1 MKQIAFIVTVLAVFC
16 RSAEAQLSYRRLGR
30 QDAVSALSEEQR
42 EKWKSAIAYKEM
54 LDAVKD
60 AENWLRQKELPEKVL
75 ATLPKDER
83 EFYDKEL
90 RPIIE
95 NYANKKKLAEE
106 FLEKMSS
113 KERSDWVAFKEY
125 YEDFEFRAEERVKNE
140 ERIRQHLESLRGGF
154 RPNGP
159 RLLGGSRR
167 LGVNRFASMEGV
179 DAAVLIERLNDFTN
193 QLAMAKAEVAVYESI
208 KDKAATLSPE
218 AKKLYEEDKN
228 RARDAVIVAT
238 AEIER
243 LRAKLTPE
251 IRSAY
256 QREQERKEAE
266 KLKAD
271 AARDEYE
278 ALLRSTG
285 SDTIGREVRQR
296 ERERA
301 EQRQQLLAIQEE
313 LKRVRAAKAAEA
325 RSAGVASQLAVR
337 REVETQRPLEPNESR
352 LNCPRFA
359 GYALGDVITNGVCV
373 SRYRRFDHGEW
384 ESSTASWTLN
394 VTEPV
399 LGFSGEAKVG
409 TDANGVIQSVYLREN
424 VRVDPQTE
432 DVRAKLIE
440 LILRHQEIVLREGGF
455 DKSLYG
461 TNSFDSIDLHGSSAY
476 DLHQHLGFADARAE
490 IYGCYRKGGPWGNE
504 MLTCELRLNAPRK
517 CQAPSAG
524 KAKRSYSLP
533 KDKYAEIGTLEGYSL
548 GEKYD
553 LAAHDGKRRFNLNKP
568 VFGCGRLRLGLS
580 KKNRIWEI
588 GFEDSGHV
596 PAGDAYESLTEVFLR
611 YQKEVIAH
619 YGYPEELL
627 GKDNTYFVEDFETKR
642 GSSRYY
648 ITQWL
653 SFKKGSFQITLNA
666 YDSRKGDGIDWNMS
680 VRAVDFKVSRED
692 DE

>member
-1 MKQIAFIVTVLAVFC
+1 MMRRLLTAGAVFAC
-16 RSAEAQLSYRRLGR
+16 ALMAEAQMSRRAFLTHS
-30 QDAVSALSEEQR
+30 AVTSLSEEQR
-42 EKWKSAIAYKEM
+42 EKWQAGIRYDDLVRDVQE
-54 LDAVKD
+54 
-60 AENWLRQKELPEKVL
+60 AEARMKQSELPENVL

-83 EFYDKEL
+83 EFYDGELKPLVSDWESKKRAADGFFAKMTPEECEGYAAYKAYREDYARKASERAEKESRMRSHLNEL
-90 RPIIE
+90 R
-95 NYANKKKLAEE
+95 
-106 FLEKMSS
+106 S
-113 KERSDWVAFKEY
+113 
-125 YEDFEFRAEERVKNE
+125 
-140 ERIRQHLESLRGGF
+140 GG
-154 RPNGP
+154 RPRP
-159 RLLGGSRR
+159 LLGGLRR
-167 LGVNRFASMEGV
+167 NVTALAEPPDELKPAEIIGRLEASSNR
-179 DAAVLIERLNDFTN
+179 L
-193 QLAMAKAEVAVYESI
+193 AKANEEIAFFESI
-208 KDKAATLSPE
+208 KEKAAALSPE
-218 AKKLYEEDKN
+218 AKRLYDEDLRQTKET
-228 RARDAVIVAT
+228 ALACS
-238 AEIER
+238 AEIEK
-243 LRAKLTPE
+243 LKAKLTPE
-251 IRSAY
+251 ALAAY
-256 QREQERKEAE
+256 RREQEEKEAKRKRE
-266 KLKAD
+266 DQAQ
-271 AARDEYE
+271 AEYG
-278 ALLRSTG
+278 ALLQASGQTPVAAE
-285 SDTIGREVRQR
+285 IRQR
-296 ERERA
+296 GRERA

-313 LKRVRAAKAAEA
+313 LKRVRAANAAKS